1 MSVGRAV
8 VRSEDLRWKPPNFGL
23 YKINFDSAVFA
34 DQVSASIRVVLKIGR
49 VRSSLP

>member
-1 MSVGRAV
+1 MSVGQAV

-34 DQVSASIRVVLKIGR
+34 NQVSAGIRVVIRDWEG
-49 VRSSLP
+49 